1 LGSSAPRTDTGPARR
16 LRPWAATAM
25 VISQVVG
32 VGIFLT
38 PAAMMRTL
46 GSATAALAVWAV
58 IGTLSIAGALV
69 YAELTTRFPKA
80 GGGYVFL
87 REAFGPRSA
96 FVFGWMALLVT
107 DPGIT
112 AALGIGLAQYLLA
125 ATAGSQALAPYVA
138 IAAIWAF
145 ALLTFAGIGVS
156 AAVLRWTA
164 VAKLVIVAVLVGAGA
179 LRASSG
185 SSIAGTAVAT
195 DAIGVEAWAGAV
207 MAAFFAF
214 GGWWELGRMSEEV
227 ESPSRTMPR
236 ALVGGLAIVTG
247 IYALISLAYVLAVS
261 GQRVEGTDEA
271 FVSIVGNALFGPA
284 AARLLAIMVVIA
296 VSGSL
301 AATLLAAPRMYL
313 AMARDGLFP
322 ERLARFDERRG
333 ASPVATIIQVSLASL
348 LIAVGSFDAILG
360 YFVPTTVF
368 FLGLSAAAVLRI
380 PRPAEDGRVFRAP
393 LHPLPIALFLTLI
406 VVVLGLFIVGQPAQA
421 LLGAAVAAL
430 GIPASFLVLRERR
443 RSPAKS

>member
-138 IAAIWAF
+138 VAAIWAF
-145 ALLTFAGIGVS
+145 GLLTLAGIGVS

-195 DAIGVEAWAGAV
+195 GAIGVEAWAGAV
-207 MAAFFAF
+207 IAAFFAF

-284 AARLLAIMVVIA
+284 AARLLRRAA
-296 VSGSL
+296 WSL
-301 AATLLAAPRMYL
+301 ARRHHHPGLAGVTADCRRQLRRHPRLLRPDDGVLPRVV
-313 AMARDGLFP
+313 G
-322 ERLARFDERRG
+322 RRR
-333 ASPVATIIQVSLASL
+333 PP
-348 LIAVGSFDAILG
+348 D
-360 YFVPTTVF
+360 
-368 FLGLSAAAVLRI
+368 SAARRRWPGLQGATASSADRALPDADRRRARAVHR
-380 PRPAEDGRVFRAP
+380 RA
-393 LHPLPIALFLTLI
+393 A
-406 VVVLGLFIVGQPAQA
+406 GA
-421 LLGAAVAAL
+421 GAAWCRGRGTRHPRVV
-430 GIPASFLVLRERR
+430 PRR
-443 RSPAKS
+443 A